1 MHTRTTAAVLL
12 AAGLLLTATGC
23 SSDTDT
29 AKPAPAGP
37 TATATPKQP
46 AADNT
51 SDLQAAVRAYSD
63 AYFKPDPAAAYK
75 ALSKRCKAKTDEGIF
90 AEIVKGS
97 AKDYGPQDIKSLTVD
112 QQSGDLARVTYT
124 YTVPKLNQTGQPWA
138 REGGQW
144 RYDAC

>member
-1 MHTRTTAAVLL
+1 MHTRTTTAALI
-12 AAGLLLTATGC
+12 AAGLLLSITGC
-23 SSDTDT
+23 SSDTD

-37 TATATPKQP
+37 TASAAPERP
-46 AADNT
+46 AEDNT

-97 AKDYGPQDIKSLTVD
+97 AKDYGPQDIKTLAVD

-138 REGGQW
+138 RENGQW